1 MHTPKGKFD
10 FFDDIK
16 AIVIITVVIAVAF
29 AILKY
34 FK

>member
-1 MHTPKGKFD
+1 LHTPKGKFD

-16 AIVIITVVIAVAF
+16 AIVVITVVIAFVF
-29 AILKY
+29 AILKC